1 MADSEIILEV
11 LDRANESVSEWFCK
25 YCFDNILTPKEVCIS
40 VKAKGIKRHFVCQ
53 LFNDGAKVAEKPAT
67 VTAKPA
73 NVYRAKRKTWQK
85 KRRENLPPC
94 ASPCGDGT
102 GGETKKENPNMK
114 KKPTAKKPTAAKVA
128 AKPAKKTATAKKPAK
143 VAKKPAKK

>member
-1 MADSEIILEV
+1 M
-11 LDRANESVSEWFCK
+11 
-25 YCFDNILTPKEVCIS
+25 
-40 VKAKGIKRHFVCQ
+40 
-53 LFNDGAKVAEKPAT
+53 ND
-67 VTAKPA
+67 
-73 NVYRAKRKTWQK
+73 
-85 KRRENLPPC
+85 LPSG

-102 GGETKKENPNMK
+102 GGETKEETQNMK